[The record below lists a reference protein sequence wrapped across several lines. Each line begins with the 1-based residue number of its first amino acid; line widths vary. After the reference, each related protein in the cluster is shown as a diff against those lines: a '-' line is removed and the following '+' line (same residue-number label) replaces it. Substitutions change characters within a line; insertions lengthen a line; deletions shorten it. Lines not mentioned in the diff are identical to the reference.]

1 MYFDQYFRKLIVH
14 LCARVSAHF
23 AFSPSGLWISKKI
36 CWGLLCVVINGV
48 ICMTLI
54 VFRTAAASVPLKIGD
69 DDR

>member
-1 MYFDQYFRKLIVH
+1 MYFDQYFRKLVVR

-23 AFSPSGLWISKKI
+23 TFSPAGLQISKI
-36 CWGLLCVVINGV
+36 GWGLLCVVINGV

-54 VFRTAAASVPLKIGD
+54 VFRTAAALVPLKIGD